1 MVSVFILLYILC
13 FGQLFSP
20 LYGITPENANALG
33 HLHYALV
40 KREPLKNILE
50 IINKD
55 IADTNVGDFHGMTSF
70 LIASL
75 SGDPELIK
83 YMLTKRPQLYTVDF
97 EGKNALMYVAGSK
110 NIPDTVHA
118 SECLTLLLANNAYD
132 NTAQALTLAA
142 RAGYVSKVATLLQLI
157 PVYSKLEMQDLVH
170 RLELLEN
177 TYKKITLTIQAAK
190 KTIRFSAAI
199 ENKQVPGYSLKTD
212 FVIENLGEVYRDIFS
227 SKIFT
232 ASTQAK
238 LDSLQSINTQDTW
251 NMTPL
256 MIAAKGK
263 NLAMFSY
270 VLAKNPEWRLYDT
283 AGDTALVFAAGNEIN
298 QGLLLSDMII
308 SKDNSGLTHAE
319 ELREKISFEM
329 VEKLFAQIIPPTE
342 HADYFTYALSAAIK
356 AGFSSVV
363 ELLLKNGFYTLNQ
376 LTYAEQQIE
385 ELLKNYRKIIVLL
398 QKKISISK

>member
-1 MVSVFILLYILC
+1 MISIFMVLGML
-13 FGQLFSP
+13 FGGS

-33 HLHYALV
+33 HLQYALI
-40 KREPLKNILE
+40 KKEPLEKILE

-83 YMLTKRPQLYTVDF
+83 YMLTKRPQVYTVDF

-110 NIPDTVHA
+110 RVPDTVHA
-118 SECLTLLLANNAYD
+118 AESLQLLAKDNAYD

-142 RAGYVSKVATLLQLI
+142 RAGHVGKVATLLKVI
-157 PVYSKLEMQDLVH
+157 PVYSHHELADIIT
-170 RLELLEN
+170 RLTQIEN
-177 TYKKITLTIQAAK
+177 TYKKIVLKIQSAK
-190 KTIRFSAAI
+190 KSLRFSSTR
-199 ENKQVPGYSLKTD
+199 EVKQVPNYSLKTD

-238 LDSLQSINTQDTW
+238 LDSLQSMNTQDTW

-270 VLAKNPEWRLYDT
+270 VLAKKPEWRLYDM
-283 AGDTALVFAAGNEIN
+283 AGDTALVFAAGNEMY
-298 QGLLLSDMII
+298 QGLLLSDMIV
-308 SKDNSGLTHAE
+308 SKNNSGLTHAE

-342 HADYFTYALSAAIK
+342 NADYFAYALQAAIK

-363 ELLLKNGFYTLNQ
+363 ELLLKHGFYTLDQ
-376 LTYAEQQIE
+376 LTYAEQQIDQ
-385 ELLKNYRKIIVLL
+385 LLKNFRQITGLL
-398 QKKISISK
+398 QKKISNSKS